1 MPRSLAVVAGLDGP
15 RQAFTLPRPA
25 PIFGAGLLRLLP
37 LSSPSSNSPD
47 ASGGRA
53 ARPCRVAVVEDMD
66 GVRAELV
73 RLLDSLEGFV
83 CVQAC
88 ASGEDALKRI
98 PELRPDVVLM
108 DIYLSRMTG
117 IECTARLKE
126 LLPSC
131 QIVIL
136 TASDDEEL
144 VFPALEAG
152 ADGYLLKHSR
162 PDELRRGLLDVR
174 QGGVPMTSG
183 IARRVAEFFRR
194 RAKPS
199 DESRRLSLRET
210 EVLGLIARGLGNK
223 EIAERLSLSVET
235 IRSYLK
241 NIYEKMHVHSRAE
254 AVAKYIG
261 GGGGRLPPG

>member
-1 MPRSLAVVAGLDGP
+1 MASTS
-15 RQAFTLPRPA
+15 Q
-25 PIFGAGLLRLLP
+25 
-37 LSSPSSNSPD
+37 PSDFPD
-47 ASGGRA
+47 AGTAGH
-53 ARPCRVAVVEDMD
+53 CRVAVVEDLD

-73 RLLDSLEGFV
+73 RLLDSLEGFA
-83 CVQAC
+83 CVAAC
-88 ASGEDALKRI
+88 ASGEEALKRL

-126 LLPSC
+126 LLPRC

-136 TASDDEEL
+136 TSSDDEEL

-152 ADGYLLKHSR
+152 ADGYLLKHC
-162 PDELRRGLLDVR
+162 PPEELRRGLLDVR

-194 RAKPS
+194 RAKPA
-199 DESRRLSLRET
+199 DEAKRLSQRET

-223 EIAERLSLSVET
+223 EIADRLSLSVET

-254 AVAKYIG
+254 AIAKYM
-261 GGGGRLPPG
+261 GGGGRAGHG